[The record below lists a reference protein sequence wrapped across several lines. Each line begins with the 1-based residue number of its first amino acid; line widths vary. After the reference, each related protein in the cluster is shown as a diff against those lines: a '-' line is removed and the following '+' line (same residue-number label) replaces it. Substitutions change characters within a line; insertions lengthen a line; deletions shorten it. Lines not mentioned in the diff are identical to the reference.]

1 MEFAQIAKWA
11 IYGWKGAAHGNL
23 SAEIPCFF
31 MACRTRREQ
40 IPIVIQTARVDA
52 AVRFCSQ
59 PNTVLASVL
68 SVMKASSMN
77 RLWKHTATQGM
88 PNRVTRRNTLGA
100 LLSSARAYRER
111 EPWRIP

>member
-68 SVMKASSMN
+68 SVMKATLETYCHPGDAESGDTSEHLR
-77 RLWKHTATQGM
+77 RLAF
-88 PNRVTRRNTLGA
+88 
-100 LLSSARAYRER
+100 ER
-111 EPWRIP
+111 